1 VDVFAEKRLVSA
13 VVEPLLCARPTSG
26 EGTKRERSGMN
37 EQLSFIQQQQ
47 LNQQSVSGQDYA
59 AGSGSL
65 ATLAVQQASTLSQAA
80 GRGPN
85 AQGGVPSQL
94 GAMMMLNG
102 ALGGSQRTLWIGDLA
117 PWMDEA
123 FLYSLFSPTN
133 QLLSVKLIRNK
144 TTGLSEGY
152 AFLEMKSH
160 DAAEQVLQACNGRP
174 IPGASDMVF
183 RLNWAAYGVG
193 KTSQPSSDDHSLFV
207 GDLAPDVSDLILQ
220 EYFRQFYP
228 SVRSAKV
235 ITDVATGRSKGY
247 GFVRFSAEN
256 ERNLALTTMN
266 GHFLSNR
273 PIRVSL
279 ATAKKNVIVAQQPL
293 SQPHPSDLDPT
304 NTTLFI
310 GGLSSQVVEEQ
321 LRAVFGQF
329 GDIIYV
335 KIPQGKGCGF
345 VQFVLR
351 ASAEQAMAAMN
362 GRILGNSAMRIS
374 WGRSSSRSAS
384 QPGQGMAGIGVGGYG
399 GVPNGIDS
407 HVLDQ
412 MMAASAA
419 AAGYATNPQP
429 SLVNGSALIQNQ
441 YLSSFAKASL
451 PLDLPADIFSAYMYA
466 QHAATRNVPVN
477 VSDEDADTGLTS
489 FSRGMSTGGVSGRTD
504 DSGFEHREGSLEHTG
519 AKDSAR
525 TSTEVE
531 SLQDVSNA
539 SHPDSNCGSYV
550 EPGTGTSSPQKDGQY
565 VDQLTSRDSATSHD
579 MTPLFANLVM

>member
-1 VDVFAEKRLVSA
+1 
-13 VVEPLLCARPTSG
+13 
-26 EGTKRERSGMN
+26 MN
-37 EQLSFIQQQQ
+37 EQLTFIQQQQ
-47 LNQQSVSGQDYA
+47 LNPQSVSGQDYVSV
-59 AGSGSL
+59 SGSM
-65 ATLAVQQASTLSQAA
+65 ATLAAQHTMSQAA
-80 GRGPN
+80 GRGAN
-85 AQGGVPSQL
+85 AQPAVPSQL

-102 ALGGSQRTLWIGDLA
+102 VLGGSQRTLWIGDLA

-144 TTGLSEGY
+144 ATGMSEGY

-193 KTSQPSSDDHSLFV
+193 KTSQPTSDDHSLFV

-279 ATAKKNVIVAQQPL
+279 ATAKKNAIMVQQSL

-310 GGLSSQVVEEQ
+310 GGLSSQIVEEQ
-321 LRAVFGQF
+321 LRAVFSQF

-384 QPGQGMAGIGVGGYG
+384 QPGQGMPGLGVGGYG
-399 GVPNGIDS
+399 AVANGIDS
-407 HVLDQ
+407 QVLDQ
-412 MMAASAA
+412 MVAA
-419 AAGYATNPQP
+419 AAGYATNPQQALGNGS
-429 SLVNGSALIQNQ
+429 SLVPNQ
-441 YLSSFAKASL
+441 YLSSFAKVSL
-451 PLDLPADIFSAYMYA
+451 PLDLPVDIFSAYLNS
-466 QHAATRNVPVN
+466 QNAANRNFPVVN
-477 VSDEDADTGLTS
+477 VSDEDAETGLTP
-489 FSRGMSTGGVSGRTD
+489 FSRGMSTGGASGRTD
-504 DSGFEHREGSLEHTG
+504 DSGLEHRDGSLDPFG
-519 AKDSAR
+519 ANKDSAR

-550 EPGTGTSSPQKDGQY
+550 EPGADASSPQKDGQF
-565 VDQLTSRDSATSHD
+565 VDQLASRDSSASHD

>member
-1 VDVFAEKRLVSA
+1 
-13 VVEPLLCARPTSG
+13 
-26 EGTKRERSGMN
+26 MN
-37 EQLSFIQQQQ
+37 DQLPFIQHQQ
-47 LNQQSVSGQDYA
+47 LNQQSVSAQDYVS
-59 AGSGSL
+59 GSGPL
-65 ATLAVQQASTLSQAA
+65 ATLGVQQATTMSQAA
-80 GRGPN
+80 GRGAN
-85 AQGGVPSQL
+85 AQCAVPSQL
-94 GAMMMLNG
+94 GAMTMLNG

-144 TTGLSEGY
+144 ATGLSEGY

-193 KTSQPSSDDHSLFV
+193 KTSQPASDDHSLFV

-279 ATAKKNVIVAQQPL
+279 ATAKKNAILAQQSL
-293 SQPHPSDLDPT
+293 MTQPHPSDLDPT

-321 LRAVFGQF
+321 LRALFSQF

-351 ASAEQAMAAMN
+351 AAAEHAMAAMN

-384 QPGQGMAGIGVGGYG
+384 QPGQGIPGLGVGGYG
-399 GVPNGIDS
+399 AVPNGIDS
-407 HVLDQ
+407 QVLDQ
-412 MMAASAA
+412 MVAASVT
-419 AAGYATNPQP
+419 AAGYPQQ
-429 SLVNGSALIQNQ
+429 SLVNGSNLIPNQ

-451 PLDLPADIFSAYMYA
+451 PLDLPADIFNAYMNA
-466 QHAATRNVPVN
+466 QNAANRNFPVVN
-477 VSDEDADTGLTS
+477 VSDEDAETGLTP

-504 DSGFEHREGSLEHTG
+504 DSGLEHREGSLEPFG
-519 AKDSAR
+519 ANKDSAR

-539 SHPDSNCGSYV
+539 SRPGSNCGSYV
-550 EPGTGTSSPQKDGQY
+550 EPGTDASSPQKDGQF
-565 VDQLTSRDSATSHD
+565 VDQLTSRDSSTSHD